1 MYIKI
6 WSVISFFALCLF
18 LLFYTFVL
26 KDPQNNRNWES
37 GYGTLAGVSVK
48 RDEVKISNIRDWKYL
63 ADGSVDAKYYGD
75 KFNARDISAVWF
87 VVEPFSNW
95 DGIAHT
101 YFIFDFTDGR
111 NIAVSVEAR
120 REVGEDFNAFKGLF
134 NNFEL
139 MYIWGSER
147 DITGRRVVV
156 EKSKLFMYPLSL
168 SQNASQ
174 KLFLKVASETAKM
187 ESKPRFYNTLTDNC
201 TSILAKNANEI
212 NPGSVPFN
220 ISWFLPG
227 YSDEYLYSLGY
238 LDNIDDLETLRIRS
252 NITDLVVQFYE
263 SEDFGL
269 NIRRRLTDRI
279 YQE

>member
-6 WSVISFFALCLF
+6 WSVISFFALYLF

-75 KFNARDISAVWF
+75 EFNARDISAVWF

-174 KLFLKVASETAKM
+174 KLFLKMASETAKM
-187 ESKPRFYNTLTDNC
+187 ESRPRFYNTLTDNC

>member
-1 MYIKI
+1 
-6 WSVISFFALCLF
+6 
-18 LLFYTFVL
+18 
-26 KDPQNNRNWES
+26 
-37 GYGTLAGVSVK
+37 
-48 RDEVKISNIRDWKYL
+48 
-63 ADGSVDAKYYGD
+63 
-75 KFNARDISAVWF
+75 
-87 VVEPFSNW
+87 
-95 DGIAHT
+95 
-101 YFIFDFTDGR
+101 
-111 NIAVSVEAR
+111 
-120 REVGEDFNAFKGLF
+120 
-134 NNFEL
+134 